1 MNDPTPLDR
10 LTTAYHD
17 ASVGQVVLPRRAPE
31 AIVMSG
37 STRLAFLQRMSTNDF
52 SRLDPGRFRWT
63 VLTTPVARIV
73 DWVQVLARANDLLLL
88 TSPGR
93 GAAVLEWLRRYVLF
107 GDELALD
114 LESAPHQAWL
124 ALGPSAATIAT
135 AIAPGSEGLASDAW
149 LEAGEIR
156 CWRVDRP
163 GAGGWSIL
171 APSPGPPV
179 LTGGSLLQPIADS
192 LYEILRIEAGIASPG
207 SEITDE
213 RIPLEVGLSA
223 SISLTKGCY
232 IGQEIIARMA
242 SRDRMAR
249 RLIGL
254 QLTGPAHPGAEL
266 RQQGAIVGQL
276 TSSACSPRLGWI
288 GLGVVRPAVL
298 EARPATV
305 AVGPS
310 SDPAVLVELP
320 FPLAQA

>member
-1 MNDPTPLDR
+1 
-10 LTTAYHD
+10 
-17 ASVGQVVLPRRAPE
+17 
-31 AIVMSG
+31 MSG
-37 STRLAFLQRMSTNDF
+37 STRLAFLQRMSTIDF

-63 VLTTPVARIV
+63 VLTTPVARFV
-73 DWVQVLARANDLLLL
+73 DWVQVLARAKDLLLL

-135 AIAPGSEGLASDAW
+135 AIAPGSEGLDLDAW
-149 LEAGEIR
+149 LEAGEIQ
-156 CWRVDRP
+156 CWRVDRL
-163 GAGGWSIL
+163 GAGGWAIL
-171 APSPGPPV
+171 APSPGPPG
-179 LTGGSLLQPIADS
+179 LAPGSLPQPMADS
-192 LYEILRIEAGIASPG
+192 LYGILRIEAGIASPG

-242 SRDRMAR
+242 SRDRLAR

-254 QLTGPAHPGAEL
+254 QLTAPAHPGAEL
-266 RQQGAIVGQL
+266 CQQGTVLGQL
-276 TSSACSPRLGWI
+276 TSGACSPRLGWI
-288 GLGVVRPAVL
+288 GLGLVRPAAL
-298 EARPATV
+298 EAQPATV
-305 AVGPS
+305 EVGVA
-310 SDPAVLVELP
+310 SDPATLLELP